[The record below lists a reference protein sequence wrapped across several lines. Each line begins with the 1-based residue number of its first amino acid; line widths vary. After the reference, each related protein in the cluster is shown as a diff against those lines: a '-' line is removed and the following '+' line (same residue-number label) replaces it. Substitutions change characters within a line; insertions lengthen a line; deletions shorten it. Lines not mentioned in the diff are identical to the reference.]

1 MCGTIVASYTQSQTL
16 VRRGQVQ
23 FGRIAREWQAGRA
36 NLHATLAWFFSSRPA
51 THTNTHTHTHT
62 HTQTHTHTH
71 AHKVKSRATNIS
83 HRMAKVF
90 TCVEKGRSALS
101 ASDFFHMQRSI
112 APNPEP
118 NMPHSWGTSRARGTS
133 TFMSGGLG
141 TPPASAS
148 FAAPTVFT
156 KREQLTW
163 SVTRGSPRTWGSS
176 HVLGIA
182 SAILQLACSKAARQ
196 IRVMSNTCGKIQRS
210 QSESSMS
217 NLHQQ
222 L

>member
-1 MCGTIVASYTQSQTL
+1 M
-16 VRRGQVQ
+16 
-23 FGRIAREWQAGRA
+23 
-36 NLHATLAWFFSSRPA
+36 
-51 THTNTHTHTHT
+51 
-62 HTQTHTHTH
+62 
-71 AHKVKSRATNIS
+71 KSRATNIS

-90 TCVEKGRSALS
+90 TCVEEGRSALS

-148 FAAPTVFT
+148 FAAPTVST